1 MGVNSEKN
9 AALGHVSPF
18 LKIGVGGWVGRLIR
32 NLDNLTCKEKK
43 ITITRQSA
51 KSQYKTSLF
60 YMIDQ
65 NPHG

>member
-18 LKIGVGGWVGRLIR
+18 LKIGVGGQTYPKSWQ
-32 NLDNLTCKEKK
+32 LDMQRKK

-51 KSQYKTSLF
+51 KSQYKTSWF